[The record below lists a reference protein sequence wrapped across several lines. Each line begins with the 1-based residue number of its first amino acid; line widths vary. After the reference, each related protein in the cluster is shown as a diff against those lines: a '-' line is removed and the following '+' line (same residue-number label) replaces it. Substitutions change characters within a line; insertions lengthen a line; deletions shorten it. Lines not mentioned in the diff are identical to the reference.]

1 MIRAMTI
8 DDVEAVARVH
18 QQSFPGFFLSFLG
31 PRFLKLYYRNI
42 CSSVEGLCYVYLNS
56 NGTPSAFI
64 AGTSNPR
71 GYYSRLLKREWFNFA
86 LASLWPICLQPMII
100 PRILRALLHPGRNP
114 IGTDV
119 AGLFSIGV
127 LPDLQGSG
135 AGRKLAQKFLVEAKL
150 KKCKK
155 VFLTTDQD
163 NNEGVNSFYEKLGF
177 SIERQY
183 ETSEGRKMNEYWI
196 DL

>member
-1 MIRAMTI
+1 MIRAMSI
-8 DDVEAVARVH
+8 DDVEAVVRIH
-18 QQSFPGFFLSFLG
+18 QNSFPGFFLSFLG

-42 CSSVEGLCYVYLNS
+42 CSSAEGLCYVYLNS
-56 NGTPSAFI
+56 NGAPSGFI

-86 LASLWPICLQPMII
+86 LASVWPICRQPMIV
-100 PRILRALLHPGRNP
+100 PRIFRALFHPGKNP

-119 AGLFSIGV
+119 GGLFSIGV
-127 LPDLQGSG
+127 LPDLQGTG
-135 AGRKLAQKFLVEAKL
+135 AGRKLVQKFLVEAKL
-150 KKCKK
+150 KNCKK

-163 NNEGVNSFYEKLGF
+163 NNESVNRFYEKLGF

-183 ETSEGRKMNEYWI
+183 ETPEGRKMNEYWI